1 MSQLCLGC
9 MCEINGEQICPHCGF
24 DKDSVQPAPFLP
36 LGTLLQERYLV
47 GKQIDNSVEGA
58 YYIGYDNFMHLPIII
73 HEFLPAGICGRAP
86 GNIDLVIREGS
97 ESTFKSLQKSFL
109 EYYRTLARLR
119 ELSSITPI
127 YDIFSENG
135 TCYTVEEK
143 LDCISFGEYI
153 ERSGGSID
161 WNTAR
166 PMFMPVLSALTSIH
180 EAGITHYG
188 INPESLVVTPS
199 GKLRLQSFAIK
210 EIRQQNHVIDAELF
224 DGCSAP
230 EQYDA
235 DAYLDERTD
244 VYGFT
249 ATLFYALTGR
259 LPEDG
264 DKRKPDGKLPLPT
277 AVFKQLPPHVVT
289 ALAGGLQVL
298 RSARTKTCEELKAQL
313 SAAPTVR
320 AIQTEATRNAA
331 QAAAVKNYNANKKNG
346 IPGFAWVLISCLSA
360 LLILTVAAIFWVSQL
375 PFGTSDTDEDTST
388 PSDSS
393 SASVSAEISD
403 PNSMVVPNLCDKEF
417 TRVIDEASA
426 SNEYTVIQ
434 ESEEMFSNTVKEG
447 YVVSQIPE
455 AGSVVSKGTT
465 IVVVVSKG
473 PQQRELPSINNLSV
487 EEAIST
493 LSEMGF
499 IVNKTDITNDQVAK
513 GSVIGYKDYKAGDK
527 APYGSKLTIT
537 VSLGSEENS
546 EDSSSSATD

>member
-9 MCEINGEQICPHCGF
+9 MCEINGEQKCPHCGF

-36 LGTLLQERYLV
+36 LGTILQERYLV

-58 YYIGYDNFMHLPIII
+58 YYIGYDNFMHSVIVI
-73 HEFLPAGICGRAP
+73 HEFLPSGICGRAP
-86 GNIDLVIREGS
+86 GNVELVIRDGS
-97 ESTFKSLQKSFL
+97 EQTFETLKKSFL

-143 LDCISFGEYI
+143 LDCITFGEYI

-180 EAGITHYG
+180 EAGITHFG
-188 INPESLVVTPS
+188 INPESLVVTPA
-199 GKLRLQSFAIK
+199 GKLRLQSFAIR
-210 EIRQQNHVIDAELF
+210 EVRQQNNLIAAELF

-230 EQYDA
+230 EQYDSN
-235 DAYLDERTD
+235 AYLDERTD

-249 ATLFYALTGR
+249 ATLFFALTGR
-259 LPEDG
+259 LPEDA

-277 AVFKQLPPHVVT
+277 SVFKQLPPHVVT

-298 RSARTKTCEELKAQL
+298 RSARTKSCAELKTQL

-320 AIQTEATRNAA
+320 AIQNEATRNAA
-331 QAAAVKNYNANKKNG
+331 QAAAVRSYNAKKKSG
-346 IPGFAWVLISCLSA
+346 IPGFAWVLVSCLSA
-360 LLILTVAAIFWVSQL
+360 LLIFVVAAIIWISQSN
-375 PFGTSDTDEDTST
+375 FNIVISDNSESST
-388 PSDSS
+388 ASETAASS
-393 SASVSAEISD
+393 TASVVSETSD
-403 PNSMVVPNLCDKEF
+403 PNSTVAPNLIDKEYS
-417 TRVIDEASA
+417 RVLSESSGAD
-426 SNEYTVIQ
+426 YTILQ
-434 ESEEMFSNTVKEG
+434 ESEAMFNSTIQEG
-447 YVVSQIPE
+447 HIVSQIPE
-455 AGSVVSKGTT
+455 AGSVISKGST

-473 PQQRELPSINNLSV
+473 PQQRELPAINNLTV
-487 EEAIST
+487 EEAIKT

-499 IVNKTDITNDQVAK
+499 IVNKAEVANDQVAK
-513 GSVIGYKDYKAGDK
+513 GSVIGYKDYKVGDT

-537 VSLGSEENS
+537 VSIGAETS
-546 EDSSSSATD
+546 T

>member
-9 MCEINGEQICPHCGF
+9 MCEINGEQKCPHCGF

-36 LGTLLQERYLV
+36 LGTILQERYLV

-58 YYIGYDNFMHLPIII
+58 YYIGYDNFMHSVIVI
-73 HEFLPAGICGRAP
+73 HEFLPSGICGRAP
-86 GNIDLVIREGS
+86 GNVELVIRDGS
-97 ESTFKSLQKSFL
+97 EQTFETLKKSFL

-143 LDCISFGEYI
+143 LDCITFGEYI

-180 EAGITHYG
+180 EAGITHFG
-188 INPESLVVTPS
+188 INPESLVVTPA
-199 GKLRLQSFAIK
+199 GKLRLQSFAIR
-210 EIRQQNHVIDAELF
+210 EVRQQNNLIAAELF

-230 EQYDA
+230 EQYDSN
-235 DAYLDERTD
+235 AYLDERTD

-249 ATLFYALTGR
+249 ATLFFALTGR
-259 LPEDG
+259 LPEDA

-277 AVFKQLPPHVVT
+277 SVFKQLPPHVVT

-298 RSARTKTCEELKAQL
+298 RSARTKSCEELKTQL

-320 AIQTEATRNAA
+320 AIQNEATRNAA
-331 QAAAVKNYNANKKNG
+331 QAAAVRSYNAKKKSG
-346 IPGFAWVLISCLSA
+346 IPGFAWVLVSCLSA
-360 LLILTVAAIFWVSQL
+360 LLIFVVAAIIWISQSN
-375 PFGTSDTDEDTST
+375 FNIVISDNSESST
-388 PSDSS
+388 ASETAASS
-393 SASVSAEISD
+393 TASVVSETSD
-403 PNSMVVPNLCDKEF
+403 PNSTVAPNLIDKEYS
-417 TRVIDEASA
+417 RVLSESSGAD
-426 SNEYTVIQ
+426 YTILQ
-434 ESEEMFSNTVKEG
+434 ESEAMFNSTIQEG
-447 YVVSQIPE
+447 HIVSQIPE
-455 AGSVVSKGTT
+455 AGSVISKGST

-473 PQQRELPSINNLSV
+473 PQQRELPAINNLTV
-487 EEAIST
+487 EEAIKT

-499 IVNKTDITNDQVAK
+499 IVNKAEVANDQVAK
-513 GSVIGYKDYKAGDK
+513 GSVIGYKDYKVGDT

-537 VSLGSEENS
+537 VSIGAETS
-546 EDSSSSATD
+546 T

>member
-9 MCEINGEQICPHCGF
+9 MCEINGEQKCPHCGF

-36 LGTLLQERYLV
+36 LGTILQERYLV

-58 YYIGYDNFMHLPIII
+58 YYIGYDNFMHSVIVI
-73 HEFLPAGICGRAP
+73 HEFLPSGICGRAP
-86 GNIDLVIREGS
+86 GNVELVIRDGS
-97 ESTFKSLQKSFL
+97 EQTFETLKKSFL
-109 EYYRTLARLR
+109 EYYRTRAGLR

-143 LDCISFGEYI
+143 LDCITFGEYI

-180 EAGITHYG
+180 EAGITHFG
-188 INPESLVVTPS
+188 INPESLVVTPA
-199 GKLRLQSFAIK
+199 GKLRLQSFAIR
-210 EIRQQNHVIDAELF
+210 EVRQQNNLIAAELF

-230 EQYDA
+230 EQYDSN
-235 DAYLDERTD
+235 AYLDERTD

-249 ATLFYALTGR
+249 ATLFFALTGR
-259 LPEDG
+259 LPEDA

-277 AVFKQLPPHVVT
+277 SVFKQLPPHVVT

-298 RSARTKTCEELKAQL
+298 RSARTKSCAELKTQL

-320 AIQTEATRNAA
+320 AIQNEATRNAA
-331 QAAAVKNYNANKKNG
+331 QAAAVRSYNAKKKSG
-346 IPGFAWVLISCLSA
+346 IPGFAWVLVSCLSA
-360 LLILTVAAIFWVSQL
+360 LLIFVVAAIIWISQSN
-375 PFGTSDTDEDTST
+375 FNIVISDNSESST
-388 PSDSS
+388 ASETAASS
-393 SASVSAEISD
+393 TASVVSETSD
-403 PNSMVVPNLCDKEF
+403 PNSTVAPNLIDKEYS
-417 TRVIDEASA
+417 RVLSESSGAD
-426 SNEYTVIQ
+426 YTILQ
-434 ESEEMFSNTVKEG
+434 ESEAMFNSTIQEG
-447 YVVSQIPE
+447 HIVSQIPE
-455 AGSVVSKGTT
+455 AGSVISKGST

-473 PQQRELPSINNLSV
+473 PQQRELPAINNLTV
-487 EEAIST
+487 EEAIKT

-499 IVNKTDITNDQVAK
+499 IVNKAEVANDQVAK
-513 GSVIGYKDYKAGDK
+513 GSVIGYKDYKVGDT

-537 VSLGSEENS
+537 VSIGAETS
-546 EDSSSSATD
+546 T

>member
-9 MCEINGEQICPHCGF
+9 MCEINGEQKCPHCGF

-36 LGTLLQERYLV
+36 LGTILQERYLV

-58 YYIGYDNFMHLPIII
+58 YYIGYDNFMHSVIVI
-73 HEFLPAGICGRAP
+73 HEFLPSGICGRAP
-86 GNIDLVIREGS
+86 GNVELVIRDGS
-97 ESTFKSLQKSFL
+97 EQTFETLKKSFL

-143 LDCISFGEYI
+143 LDCITFGEYI

-180 EAGITHYG
+180 EAGITHFG
-188 INPESLVVTPS
+188 INPESLVVTPA
-199 GKLRLQSFAIK
+199 GKLRLQSFAIR
-210 EIRQQNHVIDAELF
+210 EVRQQNNLIAAELF

-230 EQYDA
+230 EQYDSN
-235 DAYLDERTD
+235 AYLDERTD

-249 ATLFYALTGR
+249 ATLFFALTGR
-259 LPEDG
+259 LPEDA

-277 AVFKQLPPHVVT
+277 SVFKQLPPHVVT

-298 RSARTKTCEELKAQL
+298 RSARTKSCAELKTQL

-320 AIQTEATRNAA
+320 AIQNEATRNAA
-331 QAAAVKNYNANKKNG
+331 QAAAVRSYNAKKKSG
-346 IPGFAWVLISCLSA
+346 IPGFAWVLVSCLSA
-360 LLILTVAAIFWVSQL
+360 LLIFVVAAIIWISQSN
-375 PFGTSDTDEDTST
+375 FNIVISDNSESST
-388 PSDSS
+388 ASETVASS
-393 SASVSAEISD
+393 TASVVSETSD
-403 PNSMVVPNLCDKEF
+403 PNSTVAPNLIDKEYS
-417 TRVIDEASA
+417 RVLSESSGAD
-426 SNEYTVIQ
+426 YTILQ
-434 ESEEMFSNTVKEG
+434 ESEAMFNSTIQEG
-447 YVVSQIPE
+447 HIVSQIPE
-455 AGSVVSKGTT
+455 AGSVISKGST

-473 PQQRELPSINNLSV
+473 PQQRELPAINNLTV
-487 EEAIST
+487 EEAIKT

-499 IVNKTDITNDQVAK
+499 IVNKAEVANDQVAK
-513 GSVIGYKDYKAGDK
+513 GSVIGYKDYKVGDT

-537 VSLGSEENS
+537 VSIGAETS
-546 EDSSSSATD
+546 T

>member
-9 MCEINGEQICPHCGF
+9 MCEINGEQKCPHCGF

-36 LGTLLQERYLV
+36 LGTILQERYLV

-58 YYIGYDNFMHLPIII
+58 YYIGYDNFMHSVIVI
-73 HEFLPAGICGRAP
+73 HEFLPSGICGRAP
-86 GNIDLVIREGS
+86 GNLELVIRDGS
-97 ESTFKSLQKSFL
+97 EQTFEILKKSFL

-143 LDCISFGEYI
+143 LDCITFGEYI

-180 EAGITHYG
+180 EAGITHFG
-188 INPESLVVTPS
+188 INPESLVVTPA
-199 GKLRLQSFAIK
+199 GKLRLQSFAIR
-210 EIRQQNHVIDAELF
+210 EVRQQNNLIAAELF

-230 EQYDA
+230 EQYDSN
-235 DAYLDERTD
+235 AYLDERTD

-249 ATLFYALTGR
+249 ATLFFALTGR
-259 LPEDG
+259 LPEDA

-277 AVFKQLPPHVVT
+277 SVFKQLPPHVVT

-298 RSARTKTCEELKAQL
+298 RSARTKSCAELKTQL

-320 AIQTEATRNAA
+320 AIQNEATRNAA
-331 QAAAVKNYNANKKNG
+331 QAAAVRSYNAKKKSG
-346 IPGFAWVLISCLSA
+346 IPGFAWVLVSCLSA
-360 LLILTVAAIFWVSQL
+360 LLIFVIAAIIWISQSNFNIVISDNSESSTVSETA
-375 PFGTSDTDEDTST
+375 PNSTD
-388 PSDSS
+388 
-393 SASVSAEISD
+393 SVVSETSD
-403 PNSMVVPNLCDKEF
+403 PNSTVAPNLIDKEYS
-417 TRVIDEASA
+417 RVLSESSGAD
-426 SNEYTVIQ
+426 YTILQ
-434 ESEEMFSNTVKEG
+434 ESEAMFNSTIQEG
-447 YVVSQIPE
+447 HIVSQIPE
-455 AGSVVSKGTT
+455 AGSVISKGST

-473 PQQRELPSINNLSV
+473 PQQRELPAINNLTV
-487 EEAIST
+487 EEAIKT

-499 IVNKTDITNDQVAK
+499 IVNKAEVANDQVAK
-513 GSVIGYKDYKAGDK
+513 GSVIGYKDYKVGDT

-537 VSLGSEENS
+537 VSIGAETS
-546 EDSSSSATD
+546 T

>member
-9 MCEINGEQICPHCGF
+9 MCEINGEQKCPHCGF

-36 LGTLLQERYLV
+36 LGTILQERYLV

-58 YYIGYDNFMHLPIII
+58 YYIGYDNFMHSVIVI
-73 HEFLPAGICGRAP
+73 HEFLPSGICGRAP
-86 GNIDLVIREGS
+86 GNVELVIRDGS
-97 ESTFKSLQKSFL
+97 EQTFETLKKSFL

-143 LDCISFGEYI
+143 LDCITFGEYI

-180 EAGITHYG
+180 EAGITHFG
-188 INPESLVVTPS
+188 INPESLVVTPA
-199 GKLRLQSFAIK
+199 GKLRLQSFAIR
-210 EIRQQNHVIDAELF
+210 EVRQQNNLIAAELF

-230 EQYDA
+230 EQYDSN
-235 DAYLDERTD
+235 AYLDERTD

-249 ATLFYALTGR
+249 ATLFFALTGR
-259 LPEDG
+259 LPEDA

-277 AVFKQLPPHVVT
+277 SVFKQLPPHVVT

-298 RSARTKTCEELKAQL
+298 RSARTKSCEELKTQL

-320 AIQTEATRNAA
+320 AIQNEATRNAA
-331 QAAAVKNYNANKKNG
+331 QAAAVRSYNAKKKSG
-346 IPGFAWVLISCLSA
+346 IPGFAWVLVSCLSA
-360 LLILTVAAIFWVSQL
+360 LLIFVVAAIIWISQSN
-375 PFGTSDTDEDTST
+375 FNIVISDNSESST
-388 PSDSS
+388 ASETAASS
-393 SASVSAEISD
+393 TASVVSETSD
-403 PNSMVVPNLCDKEF
+403 PNSTVAPNLIDKEYS
-417 TRVIDEASA
+417 RVLSESSGAD
-426 SNEYTVIQ
+426 YTILQ
-434 ESEEMFSNTVKEG
+434 ESEAMFNSTIQEG
-447 YVVSQIPE
+447 NIVSQIPE
-455 AGSVVSKGTT
+455 AGSVISKGST

-473 PQQRELPSINNLSV
+473 PQQRELPAINNLTV
-487 EEAIST
+487 EEAIKT

-499 IVNKTDITNDQVAK
+499 IVNKAEVANDQVAK
-513 GSVIGYKDYKAGDK
+513 GSVIGYKDYKVGDT

-537 VSLGSEENS
+537 VSIGAETS
-546 EDSSSSATD
+546 T

>member
-9 MCEINGEQICPHCGF
+9 MCEINGEQKCPHCGF

-36 LGTLLQERYLV
+36 LGTILQERYLV

-58 YYIGYDNFMHLPIII
+58 YYIGYDNFMHSVIVI
-73 HEFLPAGICGRAP
+73 HEFLPSGICGRAP
-86 GNIDLVIREGS
+86 GNVELVIRDGS
-97 ESTFKSLQKSFL
+97 EQTFETLKKSFL

-143 LDCISFGEYI
+143 LDCITFGEYI

-180 EAGITHYG
+180 EAGITHFG
-188 INPESLVVTPS
+188 INPESLVVTPA
-199 GKLRLQSFAIK
+199 GKLRLQSFAIR
-210 EIRQQNHVIDAELF
+210 EVRQQNNLIAAELF

-230 EQYDA
+230 EQYDSN
-235 DAYLDERTD
+235 AYLDERTD

-249 ATLFYALTGR
+249 ATLFFALTGR
-259 LPEDG
+259 LPEDA

-277 AVFKQLPPHVVT
+277 SVFKQLPPHVVT

-298 RSARTKTCEELKAQL
+298 RSARTKSCEELKTQL

-320 AIQTEATRNAA
+320 AIQNEATRNAA
-331 QAAAVKNYNANKKNG
+331 QAVRSYNAKKKSG
-346 IPGFAWVLISCLSA
+346 IPGFAWVLVSCLSA
-360 LLILTVAAIFWVSQL
+360 LLIFVVAAIIWISQSN
-375 PFGTSDTDEDTST
+375 FNIVISDNSESST
-388 PSDSS
+388 ASETAASS
-393 SASVSAEISD
+393 TASVVSETSD
-403 PNSMVVPNLCDKEF
+403 PNSTVAPNLIDKEYS
-417 TRVIDEASA
+417 RVLSESSGAD
-426 SNEYTVIQ
+426 YTILQ
-434 ESEEMFSNTVKEG
+434 ESEAMFNSTIQEG
-447 YVVSQIPE
+447 HIVSQIPE
-455 AGSVVSKGTT
+455 AGSVISKGST

-473 PQQRELPSINNLSV
+473 PQQRELPAINNLTV
-487 EEAIST
+487 EEAIKT

-499 IVNKTDITNDQVAK
+499 IVNKAEVANDQVAK
-513 GSVIGYKDYKAGDK
+513 GSVIGYKDYKVGDT

-537 VSLGSEENS
+537 VSIGAETS
-546 EDSSSSATD
+546 T

>member
-24 DKDSVQPAPFLP
+24 DKDSVQSAPFLP
-36 LGTLLQERYLV
+36 LGALLQERYLV

-58 YYIGYDNFMHLPIII
+58 YYIGYDNFMHSPIVI

-86 GNIDLVIREGS
+86 GNTEIVIREGS
-97 ESTFKSLQKSFL
+97 ESTFASLQKSFL
-109 EYYRTLARLR
+109 KYYRTLARLR

-143 LDCISFGEYI
+143 LDCITFGEYI
-153 ERSGGSID
+153 QRSGGSID

-180 EAGITHYG
+180 ESGITHFG
-188 INPESLVVTPS
+188 INPESLVVTPA
-199 GKLRLQSFAIK
+199 GKLRLQCFSIK
-210 EIRQQNHVIDAELF
+210 DIRQQNRIIDAELF

-230 EQYDA
+230 EQYDP
-235 DAYLDERTD
+235 DAHLDESTD

-298 RSARTKTCEELKAQL
+298 MSTRTKTCEELKAQL

-331 QAAAVKNYNANKKNG
+331 QAAAVKSYNANKKNG
-346 IPGFAWVLISCLSA
+346 IPGFAWVLISVLSA
-360 LLILTVAAIFWVSQL
+360 LLILTVAAIFFVGQMQVEKS
-375 PFGTSDTDEDTST
+375 DEDDTLSTTSA
-388 PSDSS
+388 S
-393 SASVSAEISD
+393 SAVTSEGISEGISD
-403 PNSMVVPNLCDKEF
+403 PNSMVVPNLCDKEYQ
-417 TRVIDEASA
+417 RVVEEASTT
-426 SNEYTVIQ
+426 NEYTVIK

-447 YVVSQIPE
+447 NVVSQIPE
-455 AGSVVSKGTT
+455 AGSIASKGST

-473 PQQRELPSINNLSV
+473 PQQRELPSINSLSL
-487 EEAIST
+487 EEAIAT
-493 LSEMGF
+493 LSDMGF
-499 IVNKTDITNDQVAK
+499 IVNKTEVANDQIAK
-513 GSVIGYKDYKAGDK
+513 GSVIGYKDYKAGDT
-527 APYGSKLTIT
+527 APYGAKLTIT
-537 VSLGSEENS
+537 VSLGSE
-546 EDSSSSATD
+546 DSSSNSAT

>member
-9 MCEINGEQICPHCGF
+9 MCEINGEQKCPHCGF

-36 LGTLLQERYLV
+36 LGTILQERYLV

-58 YYIGYDNFMHLPIII
+58 YYIGYDNFMHSVIVI
-73 HEFLPAGICGRAP
+73 HEFLPSGICGRAP
-86 GNIDLVIREGS
+86 GNVELVIRDGS
-97 ESTFKSLQKSFL
+97 EQTFETLKKSFL

-143 LDCISFGEYI
+143 LDCITFGEYI

-180 EAGITHYG
+180 EAGITHFG
-188 INPESLVVTPS
+188 INPESLVVTPA
-199 GKLRLQSFAIK
+199 GKLRLQSFAIR
-210 EIRQQNHVIDAELF
+210 EVRQQNNLIAAELF

-230 EQYDA
+230 EQYDSN
-235 DAYLDERTD
+235 AYLDERTD

-249 ATLFYALTGR
+249 ATLFFALTGR
-259 LPEDG
+259 LPEDA

-277 AVFKQLPPHVVT
+277 SVFKQLPPHVVT

-298 RSARTKTCEELKAQL
+298 RSARTKSCEELKTQL

-320 AIQTEATRNAA
+320 AIQNEATRNAA
-331 QAAAVKNYNANKKNG
+331 QAAAVRSYNAKKKSG
-346 IPGFAWVLISCLSA
+346 IPGFAWVLVSCLSA
-360 LLILTVAAIFWVSQL
+360 LLIFVVAAIIWISQSN
-375 PFGTSDTDEDTST
+375 FNIVISDNSESST
-388 PSDSS
+388 ASETVASS
-393 SASVSAEISD
+393 TASVVSETSD
-403 PNSMVVPNLCDKEF
+403 PNSTVAPNLIDKEYS
-417 TRVIDEASA
+417 RVLSESSGAD
-426 SNEYTVIQ
+426 YTILQ
-434 ESEEMFSNTVKEG
+434 ESEAMFNSTIQEG
-447 YVVSQIPE
+447 HIVSQIPE
-455 AGSVVSKGTT
+455 AGSVISKGST

-473 PQQRELPSINNLSV
+473 PQQRELPAINNLTV
-487 EEAIST
+487 EEAIKT

-499 IVNKTDITNDQVAK
+499 IVNKAEVANDQVAK
-513 GSVIGYKDYKAGDK
+513 GSVIGYKDYKVGDT

-537 VSLGSEENS
+537 VSIGAETS
-546 EDSSSSATD
+546 T

>member
-9 MCEINGEQICPHCGF
+9 MCEINGEQKCPHCGF

-36 LGTLLQERYLV
+36 LGTILQERYLV

-58 YYIGYDNFMHLPIII
+58 YYIGYDNFMHSVIVI
-73 HEFLPAGICGRAP
+73 HEFLPSGICGRAP
-86 GNIDLVIREGS
+86 GNVELVIRDGS
-97 ESTFKSLQKSFL
+97 EQTFETLKKSFL

-143 LDCISFGEYI
+143 LDCITFGEYI

-180 EAGITHYG
+180 EAGITHFG
-188 INPESLVVTPS
+188 INPESLVVTPA
-199 GKLRLQSFAIK
+199 GKLRLQSFAIR
-210 EIRQQNHVIDAELF
+210 EVRQQNNLIAAELF

-230 EQYDA
+230 EQYDSN
-235 DAYLDERTD
+235 AYLDERTD

-249 ATLFYALTGR
+249 ATLFFALTGR
-259 LPEDG
+259 LPEDA

-277 AVFKQLPPHVVT
+277 SVFKQLPPHVVT

-298 RSARTKTCEELKAQL
+298 RSARTKSCAELKTQL

-320 AIQTEATRNAA
+320 AIQNEATRNAA
-331 QAAAVKNYNANKKNG
+331 QAAAVRSYNAKKKSG
-346 IPGFAWVLISCLSA
+346 IPGFAWVLVSCLSA
-360 LLILTVAAIFWVSQL
+360 LLIFVIAAIIWISQSNFNIVISDNSESSTVSETA
-375 PFGTSDTDEDTST
+375 PNST
-388 PSDSS
+388 
-393 SASVSAEISD
+393 ASVVSETSD
-403 PNSMVVPNLCDKEF
+403 PNSTVAPNLIDKEYS
-417 TRVIDEASA
+417 RVLSESSGAD
-426 SNEYTVIQ
+426 YTILQ
-434 ESEEMFSNTVKEG
+434 ESEAMFNSTIQEG
-447 YVVSQIPE
+447 HIVSQIPE
-455 AGSVVSKGTT
+455 AGSVISKGST

-473 PQQRELPSINNLSV
+473 PQQRELPAINNLTV
-487 EEAIST
+487 EEAIKT

-499 IVNKTDITNDQVAK
+499 IVNKAEVANDQVAK
-513 GSVIGYKDYKAGDK
+513 GSVIGYKDYKVGDT

-537 VSLGSEENS
+537 VSIGAETS
-546 EDSSSSATD
+546 T